1 MNFEEH
7 QGTGLG
13 RFTSGTSQRRF
24 LVALLLAAM
33 FIAGFLILSNNK
45 KSEKNPADLV
55 NPLMGTD
62 SEYKLSN
69 GNTYPAIALP
79 WGMNFWTPQTRNM
92 GNGWSY
98 TYNDNK
104 IMGIKQ
110 THQPS
115 PWIND
120 YAAFSL
126 MAITGKIKT
135 GENERASW
143 FSHKAE
149 VARPYYYSVYLADY
163 DITAEV
169 TPTERAAIFRFTF
182 PENDSSYILLDGFNK
197 GSMVKIIPSERKV
210 IGYCRNNHGGVPEN
224 FHNYFVAVFD
234 HDFTSSQTWHGDT
247 LNLNNLEEEGD
258 HSGAVLGVQDEIG

>member
-1 MNFEEH
+1 
-7 QGTGLG
+7 
-13 RFTSGTSQRRF
+13 
-24 LVALLLAAM
+24 
-33 FIAGFLILSNNK
+33 
-45 KSEKNPADLV
+45 
-55 NPLMGTD
+55 MGTD

-115 PWIND
+115 PWINE

-126 MAITGKIKT
+126 MAMTGKIRI

-149 VARPYYYSVYLADY
+149 VAKPYYYSVYLADY
-163 DITAEV
+163 DVTAEV
-169 TPTERAAIFRFTF
+169 TPTERAAMFRFTF
-182 PENDSSYILLDGFNK
+182 PENDSSYILLDGF
-197 GSMVKIIPSERKV
+197 
-210 IGYCRNNHGGVPEN
+210 
-224 FHNYFVAVFD
+224 
-234 HDFTSSQTWHGDT
+234 
-247 LNLNNLEEEGD
+247 
-258 HSGAVLGVQDEIG
+258 

>member
-1 MNFEEH
+1 MNFEE
-7 QGTGLG
+7 QSNRGFGKFASGTPKRRLITGLIAIG
-13 RFTSGTSQRRF
+13 
-24 LVALLLAAM
+24 ALLVVV
-33 FIAGFLILSNNK
+33 LIQQLG
-45 KSEKNPADLV
+45 KSPEKDPADLV

-92 GNGWSY
+92 DNGWSY

-126 MAITGKIKT
+126 MAITGRIRI

-149 VARPYYYSVYLADY
+149 VAKPYYYSVYLADY
-163 DITAEV
+163 DVTVEV

-182 PENDSSYILLDGFNK
+182 PENDSSFILLDGFNK
-197 GSMVKIIPSERKV
+197 GSMVKIIP
-210 IGYCRNNHGGVPEN
+210 
-224 FHNYFVAVFD
+224 
-234 HDFTSSQTWHGDT
+234 
-247 LNLNNLEEEGD
+247 
-258 HSGAVLGVQDEIG
+258 